1 MDSDI
6 EQRGMAKFQF
16 NMCLVDN
23 LIKFLKHPII
33 RWI

>member
-1 MDSDI
+1 MDPNI
-6 EQRGMAKFQF
+6 EQRGMVKFQF
-16 NMCLVDN
+16 NMCLVN